1 MQVNAN
7 AQYHA
12 IVERFG
18 HFLSAI
24 QQNGNDEA
32 PEFVIPVTA
41 KPYLMHAL
49 AAVSSAWPNQPTL
62 RKVLFLSCQ
71 VDWLGFHTLLVLQ

>member
-41 KPYLMHAL
+41 KPYLIRPGRQ
-49 AAVSSAWPNQPTL
+49 VSSAWPNQPTL
-62 RKVLFLSCQ
+62 RKSVILIMS
-71 VDWLGFHTLLVLQ
+71 G